1 MVLVYGFLIL
11 PNSLT
16 DDSKC
21 PMCVQ
26 RRKDGV
32 EIACFFFTATEND
45 IDFRVDE

>member
-1 MVLVYGFLIL
+1 MPVDAFLIL

-21 PMCVQ
+21 PMYVQ

-32 EIACFFFTATEND
+32 EIACFFFTATDND
-45 IDFRVDE
+45 LDFRVDE